1 MPLITLR
8 VDEETKGRMDS
19 VTINWSDAIR
29 QAISRILEEETTKN
43 RIRAAQLNDRIRV
56 TVPRGFDSTRL
67 IREWRDRRYGPGRRR

>member
-67 IREWRDRRYGPGRRR
+67 IRKWRDRRYGPGRRR

>member
-8 VDEETKGRMDS
+8 VAEETKGRMDS

-67 IREWRDRRYGPGRRR
+67 IREWRDRRYGSGRRR

>member
-1 MPLITLR
+1 MPLITVR
-8 VDEETKGRMDS
+8 VDQQTKERMDS

-29 QAISRILEEETTKN
+29 QAISRIVEEETGKN

-56 TVPRGFDSTRL
+56 TVPRGFDSTKL

>member
-8 VDEETKGRMDS
+8 VDEETKERMDS

-56 TVPRGFDSTRL
+56 TVPRGFDSTKL

>member
-67 IREWRDRRYGPGRRR
+67 IREWRDRRYGSGRRR